1 METAPSARARQTAE
15 KVLQAI
21 YGDDFAGCTVS
32 LDDLAAIIDASIKEQ
47 TEINRE
53 IIDAFKK
60 VVEAVQLL
68 STPPESG
75 EVKDSKQLQEVLGVR
90 LDSIREITSKTITA
104 IDALPKSQG

>member
-1 METAPSARARQTAE
+1 MEIAPSAQARQTAE

>member
-1 METAPSARARQTAE
+1 MEIAPSARARQTAE